1 MLGQFKVLKDV
12 ANRLDQAGIAYMI
25 TGSLAMNYYAQPRM
39 TRDVDLVV
47 DLHTR
52 DADRFVKL
60 FTEKYYI
67 SPEAVAAAIAD
78 RRMFNL
84 IHLEETLK
92 VDMIVRKDTPYR
104 RLEFDRRRTVDLEG
118 SAMQIV
124 SPEDLVLSK
133 LDWLKDSRSEMQLR
147 DVRNLLASVPE
158 IDEEYLGEWAGKLGL
173 AELLRDARS

>member
-12 ANRLDQAGIAYMI
+12 ANRLNQAGLAYMI

-52 DADRFVKL
+52 DADRLVKL

-67 SPEAVAAAIAD
+67 SPEAVAAAIAN
-78 RRMFNL
+78 RSMFNL
-84 IHLEETLK
+84 IHLEETMK

-118 SAMQIV
+118 SALQIV

-147 DVRNLLASVPE
+147 DVRNLLASVLE
-158 IDEEYLGEWAGKLGL
+158 IDEVYLGEWAGKLGL

>member
-12 ANRLDQAGIAYMI
+12 ADRLEQAGIAYMI

-39 TRDVDLVV
+39 TRDIVLVV
-47 DLHTR
+47 DLQAG
-52 DADRFVKL
+52 DGDRLVEL
-60 FTEKYYI
+60 FTEEYYI
-67 SPEAVAAAIAD
+67 SIEAVAAAIAN
-78 RRMFNL
+78 RSMFNL

-118 SAMQIV
+118 SALQIV

-133 LDWLKDSRSEMQLR
+133 LEWSKDSRSEMQLR
-147 DVRNLLASVPE
+147 DIRNLLASVPE

-173 AELLRDARS
+173 ADLLRDTRS